1 VYSDLRLK
9 IRTRKGQRGTFAL
22 SIAKARGKCLKTNS
36 NNSKAKEATGE
47 AFFLKKQQK
56 KKQQKK
62 VRIKT
67 NKKIKCKSCKR
78 NKIKYTVRPF
88 AVLSK
93 DYIKHCML
101 KKYQ

>member
-47 AFFLKKQQK
+47 AFFLKKQK
-56 KKQQKK
+56 KKKK
-62 VRIKT
+62 KKSK
-67 NKKIKCKSCKR
+67 NKFEENGKKR
-78 NKIKYTVRPF
+78 GRERV
-88 AVLSK
+88 
-93 DYIKHCML
+93 
-101 KKYQ
+101 